1 MICPNCKKEINSD
14 SKFCPECGYN
24 FLKKEPI
31 HPKNNRKFYF
41 IGTLLFLLCVLW
53 IYSPSNSSNSY
64 STNKSSSSIDMSD
77 STKST
82 KKAAPEAEGNTVSLK
97 EPFKV
102 DGVAEVTINDVE
114 FMTDVKPT
122 NPNSF
127 YSHYQADE
135 GKVYAKI
142 STTVKNLSKE
152 RIDNNKI
159 PKVTLFYD
167 GGYSYNCFGVNDH
180 RGDLDPFFTLDPLN
194 AEHIQY
200 LVEVPSEV
208 KNDGKSVK
216 VKVEIS
222 GKRFLCNVR

>member
-1 MICPNCKKEINSD
+1 MICPNCKTEINSD

-24 FLKKEPI
+24 LLKKQPN
-31 HPKNNRKFYF
+31 HPQNNRKFYF
-41 IGTLLFLLCVLW
+41 IGTLLFLLCVFW
-53 IYSPSNSSNSY
+53 IYSPSNSFNNHSMTTPTSP
-64 STNKSSSSIDMSD
+64 IDMSD
-77 STKST
+77 STKPT
-82 KKAAPEAEGNTVSLK
+82 KKAAPEAEGTPVTLK

-127 YSHYQADE
+127 YSHYRADE

-152 RIDNNKI
+152 RIDHDKI

-167 GGYSYNCFGVNDH
+167 TGYSYNCFGVNDR
-180 RGDLDPFFTLDPLN
+180 RGDLDTVFSLDPLN
-194 AEHIQY
+194 AERIQY
-200 LVEVPSEV
+200 LVAVPAEV
-208 KNDGKSVK
+208 KNDGKPIK

-222 GKRFLCNVR
+222 GKRFLCDIR